1 MQCHPFGR
9 ESLIQLQGQKKY
21 TKGEERENS
30 FKNLKYAGKQE
41 KYQLS
46 VIQDFM
52 RKGLIPLSQCT
63 VAAMKILILCSN
75 EHKTIHTQ
83 PWQNL

>member
-1 MQCHPFGR
+1 MQLP
-9 ESLIQLQGQKKY
+9 GQKKY
-21 TKGEERENS
+21 TKGRKTENS
-30 FKNLKYAGKQE
+30 FKKLKYAGKQG

-46 VIQDFM
+46 AIRDFM
-52 RKGLIPLSQCT
+52 RKRLSPLSQTVFT

>member
-1 MQCHPFGR
+1 MAKIPIISYPRFY
-9 ESLIQLQGQKKY
+9 EKTLD
-21 TKGEERENS
+21 S
-30 FKNLKYAGKQE
+30 FEPKT
-41 KYQLS
+41 
-46 VIQDFM
+46 VF
-52 RKGLIPLSQCT
+52 T

>member
-1 MQCHPFGR
+1 ML
-9 ESLIQLQGQKKY
+9 EKS
-21 TKGEERENS
+21 
-30 FKNLKYAGKQE
+30 KNAK
-41 KYQLS
+41 LS

-52 RKGLIPLSQCT
+52 RKSLIPLNQTVFT